1 MATRLWNFLTTDSD
15 LASLETADRAAD
27 AADAVLGLAEVLKED
42 SPNLRRVAALVGQLD
57 SLLEAINAPLGKLIG
72 ATLPFVSISTGLLKV
87 YGETTKKEPTLAQA
101 VALISQAA
109 YLESLREF
117 IKQHPKIEQWVIA
130 KDSTPQ
136 ARTITL
142 PVKAL
147 GIFELTDQ
155 EARLATRH
163 FHQSALAEAF
173 NHALRARLLQL
184 GTTSE
189 QAERITKVV
198 AKNTN
203 RHMKTAIADAGDSL
217 KRQLEGDRL

>member
-1 MATRLWNFLTTDSD
+1 MATRLWNFLTTDPD
-15 LASLETADRAAD
+15 LASLEAADRAAD
-27 AADAVLGLAEVLKED
+27 AADAVLGLAKVLKED
-42 SPNLRRVAALVGQLD
+42 SPNLRQVAALVSQLD
-57 SLLEAINAPLGKLIG
+57 SLLEAINAPLGKLMG
-72 ATLPFVSISTGLLKV
+72 AALPFVSISTGLLKI

-101 VALISQAA
+101 VALMSQAA

-117 IKQHPKIEQWVIA
+117 VKQHPKIEQWLIA

-147 GIFELTDQ
+147 SIFELTEQ
-155 EARLATRH
+155 EARLATLH

-173 NHALRARLLQL
+173 NNALRARLVQL
-184 GTTSE
+184 GTTFE

-203 RHMKTAIADAGDSL
+203 RHLKTAIADAGDSL
-217 KRQLEGDRL
+217 KHQLEGDRL

>member
-1 MATRLWNFLTTDSD
+1 MATRLWNFLTTD
-15 LASLETADRAAD
+15 LAPAGLEPTDRVAD
-27 AADAVLGLAEVLKED
+27 AADAVLGLAEVLMEA
-42 SPNLRRVAALVGQLD
+42 SPNLGRVAALVSQLD
-57 SLLEAINAPLGKLIG
+57 SLLEAINAPLGKLMG
-72 ATLPFVSISTGLLKV
+72 ATLPFVVISTGLLKV

-101 VALISQAA
+101 IALMSQAA

-117 IKQHPKIEQWVIA
+117 VRQHPKIEQWLMA

-155 EARLATRH
+155 EARLATVH
-163 FHQSALAEAF
+163 FHQSALAGAF
-173 NHALRARLLQL
+173 NSALRARLVQL
-184 GTTSE
+184 GTTPE
-189 QAERITKVV
+189 QADRITKVV

-203 RHMKTAIADAGDSL
+203 RHMKAAIADAGDSL
-217 KRQLEGDRL
+217 RHQFEGDRL